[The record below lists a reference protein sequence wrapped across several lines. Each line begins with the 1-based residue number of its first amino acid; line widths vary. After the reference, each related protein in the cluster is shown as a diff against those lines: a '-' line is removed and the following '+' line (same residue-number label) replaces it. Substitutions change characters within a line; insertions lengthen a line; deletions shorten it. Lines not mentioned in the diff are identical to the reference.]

1 MWEPCSISAHAS
13 YLYCHWTE
21 LPKKWNVINLDE
33 GVKQIKLK
41 KTEDKEYAVV
51 ENEFRLSVEPESGEI
66 IDIQRIQNPALYLQY
81 AVKKHIMETYS
92 NCDCEQL
99 LFHGTK
105 KESID
110 KINAQGF
117 NRAFAG
123 QNGEFYC
130 GDHMN

>member
-1 MWEPCSISAHAS
+1 M
-13 YLYCHWTE
+13 
-21 LPKKWNVINLDE
+21 NLDE

-41 KTEDKEYAVV
+41 KTEDEEYAVV
-51 ENEFRLSVEPESGEI
+51 ENKFRLSIEPESGEI

-81 AVKKHIMETYS
+81 AAKKHIMETNYV
-92 NCDCEQL
+92 NCEKL

-123 QNGEFYC
+123 ENGEFYC